1 MLNKNGSNIDTQNRV
16 GYTALFFAAV
26 NGYEQAVQ
34 MLIDLK
40 ADIDIKDSYGKTALI
55 YAQERGYDSIVE
67 LLTKASEG

>member
-1 MLNKNGSNIDTQNRV
+1 
-16 GYTALFFAAV
+16 
-26 NGYEQAVQ
+26 

-67 LLTKASEG
+67 LLTKAAEG